1 MAVFRFDIWKGN
13 FYRGFVPDNYYTKTK
28 IVGIIY
34 VFLIHN
40 VEISSQGKFFFKNS
54 GKLLGCHLIF
64 SKANQTRRTRF
75 GFFLDIDFGFAILFF
90 LTQGFL
96 VKSQR

>member
-1 MAVFRFDIWKGN
+1 MAVFCFDIWKGN

-40 VEISSQGKFFFKNS
+40 VEISSQGKFFFQKFWEIVGVS
-54 GKLLGCHLIF
+54 LIF

-90 LTQGFL
+90 
-96 VKSQR
+96 